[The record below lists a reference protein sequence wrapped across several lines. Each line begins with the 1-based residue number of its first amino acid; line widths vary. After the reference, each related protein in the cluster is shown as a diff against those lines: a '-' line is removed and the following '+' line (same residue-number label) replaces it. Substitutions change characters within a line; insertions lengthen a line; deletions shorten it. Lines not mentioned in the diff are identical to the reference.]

1 MDMAKLK
8 RRKRKKMTI
17 TQRYNRIAVGIQ
29 YFGITLNEKKRATRK
44 ALKEAQRIYKQARKE
59 AKAGGVTELP
69 SISQLEKYVRESQH
83 EVEIPPI
90 DEREEL
96 PYAPVDE
103 IPYFDENESIIETFL
118 TEMQTALSELML
130 LYGMSTPWRAKE
142 VEEQILDMMSKF
154 NEARNIKGD
163 EYVAQYLSN
172 NLDFARIHDMVY
184 SDSEGRAEAIDDVSS
199 IIDGILDGM

>member
-1 MDMAKLK
+1 MAKLK